1 MPTIEKLRKM
11 LGQFPRKKILRDK
24 LIQGSKIFFKR
35 WVQGKATPIN
45 KRNSK
50 YKKKPTWLN

>member
-11 LGQFPRKKILRDK
+11 WGQFPRKKILRDK

-50 YKKKPTWLN
+50 YKKNQLG